1 VLVGAQNVD
10 GPDKIVEAGPEARSS
25 TAERIL
31 DAAEELFS
39 ERGFAG
45 TAVRD
50 IAARCGLNP
59 ASLYNHFPGKQDIYE
74 AVLERGLRPIFE
86 LLSELAGPDWTPARD
101 EQATDLIVDHF
112 AQKSGLA
119 RLVHH
124 EALAGG
130 EIITRVAARWM
141 QPIYSQGL
149 RALERSPA
157 VDRWE
162 AAELPLLVATF
173 HNTIIGYFAMAPMLE
188 KLLGEDPLSPAALE
202 RHKRFVRKVTSRLVG
217 EAGKPPT

>member
-1 VLVGAQNVD
+1 VRAQSLED
-10 GPDKIVEAGPEARSS
+10 PDKIAATTPEGRGG

-31 DAAEELFS
+31 DAAEVLFA

-59 ASLYNHFPGKQDIYE
+59 ASLYNHFPGKQDLYE

-112 AQKSGLA
+112 ARKAGLA

-157 VDRWE
+157 GDQWD
-162 AAELPLLVATF
+162 AAELPLLVAMF

-188 KLLGEDPLSPAALE
+188 KLLGEDPLSAPAVE
-202 RHKRFVRKVTSRLVG
+202 RHKRFVRKLVARLVG
-217 EAGKPPT
+217 ASETPST